1 MTINKSFN
9 EFIFHKERSKVA
21 TLNEVLK
28 VLKSNSKVLSDKT
41 FNIFIHGEH
50 KKKFSKKSPTIHPP
64 PTSLHSILLMLLPIS
79 QQEHSLWYN
88 EERWCGGYDEQ
99 EARRRTIK
107 KIPFRNLLAL
117 FWKHLRFA
125 SSSSRFFSRL
135 WCGIYISNLK

>member
-50 KKKFSKKSPTIHPP
+50 KKKVFEKITNHPSSSHFPPFHSTDAVANIAARALSLIQRGEMVWRVRRARSKKKNDKKKSHLEI
-64 PTSLHSILLMLLPIS
+64 SLLSFENIFVLLHLPLDS
-79 QQEHSLWYN
+79 SLVFGA
-88 EERWCGGYDEQ
+88 EF
-99 EARRRTIK
+99 T
-107 KIPFRNLLAL
+107 LA
-117 FWKHLRFA
+117 
-125 SSSSRFFSRL
+125 
-135 WCGIYISNLK
+135 I